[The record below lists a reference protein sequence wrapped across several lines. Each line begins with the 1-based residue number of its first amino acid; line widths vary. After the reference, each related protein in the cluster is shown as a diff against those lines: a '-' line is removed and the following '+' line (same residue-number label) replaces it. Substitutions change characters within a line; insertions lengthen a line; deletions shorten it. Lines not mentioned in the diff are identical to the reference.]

1 MRKSGYVYCR
11 ISQDRTGAGLGV
23 ERQESDCR
31 QLAEAMDI
39 EVLGVFVDNDL
50 SAYSG
55 KPRPAYIQML
65 AALRDGQ
72 AQAVICW
79 HTDRLHR
86 SPVEL
91 EEYIDVSEKRK
102 VTTYAVQ
109 AGEIDLSTPSGRA
122 VARTLGAWARYESEH
137 KSERLKRA
145 KQQAKEKGRW
155 TGGPAPYGWKI
166 VDGFGEIVEEQAAA
180 IRLAAKMIL
189 EGKTFYSVI
198 QEFEARGIVTARG
211 SAKWNHAS
219 LREVLLRPKLAG
231 LREVDGELV
240 NDPGFP
246 AILPEEEWR
255 GLRALVNNPMRRTS
269 FDNRNKYLLSGIA
282 ECVCGS
288 TMKIGA
294 RTDHRGRRR
303 PIYRCKQM
311 GHGHVQRLAEYSDAL
326 VSATM
331 EAMLASQDAEAF
343 AAASSESNE
352 GQSAEANALRARLSE
367 AAVMAADGV
376 ITMAQLGQMT
386 ERLRKKLAE
395 LENEMAEAAIAVGQ
409 ASFDVAKEWGEASLE
424 QKRNLIQRLV
434 RVEMLPVGNSKGSAF
449 DPDSIRIT
457 PKWGS
462 VTR

>member
-1 MRKSGYVYCR
+1 MQKSGFVYCR

-23 ERQESDCR
+23 ERQETDCR
-31 QLAEAMDI
+31 QLAESLGID
-39 EVLGVFVDNDL
+39 VLKVFVDNDL

-55 KPRPAYIQML
+55 KARPAYLEML
-65 AALRDGQ
+65 DALRDGQ
-72 AQAVICW
+72 AQSVICW

-91 EEYIDVSEKRK
+91 ESYIDVSEKRK

-166 VDGFGEIVEEQAAA
+166 VDGFGVIDEEQANA
-180 IRLAAKMIL
+180 IRLAAKLVLM
-189 EGKTFYSVI
+189 GATFYSVI
-198 QEFEARGIVTARG
+198 QEFEYRGIKTARG
-211 SAKWNHAS
+211 ADRWNHVS
-219 LREVLLRPKLAG
+219 LRDVLLRPKLAG

-246 AILPEEEWR
+246 AILPEEEWL
-255 GLRALVNNPMRRTS
+255 GLRAVVSNPGRRTS
-269 FDNRNKYLLSGIA
+269 FDNRNKYLLTGIA

-288 TMKIGA
+288 TMKVGA
-294 RTDHRGRRR
+294 RTDHRGKRR
-303 PIYRCKQM
+303 PIYRCKVLGQ
-311 GHGHVQRLAEYSDAL
+311 GHVQRLVEYSDAL

-331 EAMLASQDAEAF
+331 EAMLEAQDAKAF
-343 AAASSESNE
+343 TAAAVEPNPSYA
-352 GQSAEANALRARLSE
+352 AEANALRARLSE

-376 ITMAQLGQMT
+376 ISMTQLGQMT
-386 ERLRKKLAE
+386 ERLRGKLEE
-395 LENEMAEAAIAVGQ
+395 LENAAAEAAIAATEG
-409 ASFDVAKEWGEASLE
+409 SFDAAKEWGEASLE
-424 QKRNLIQRLV
+424 QRRKLLQRLV
-434 RVEMLPVGNSKGSAF
+434 RIEFLRVGNTKGPAF
-449 DPDSIRIT
+449 DPESIRIT
-457 PKWGS
+457 PKW
-462 VTR
+462 

>member
-1 MRKSGYVYCR
+1 MPKSGFVYCR

-31 QLAEAMDI
+31 QLAETLGI
-39 EVLGVFVDNDL
+39 EVLGVYVDNDL

-55 KPRPAYIQML
+55 KARPAYLEML
-65 AALRDGQ
+65 NALRDGQ
-72 AQAVICW
+72 AQSVICW

-166 VDGFGEIVEEQAAA
+166 VDGFGQVDEEQAKA
-180 IRLAAKMIL
+180 IRLAAKLVL

-198 QEFEARGIVTARG
+198 QEFEARGIKTARG
-211 SAKWNHAS
+211 GDKWNHVS
-219 LREVLLRPKLAG
+219 LRDVLLRPKIAG
-231 LREVDGELV
+231 LREVDGELL

-246 AILPEEEWR
+246 AILPEEEWL
-255 GLRALVNNPMRRTS
+255 GLRAVVNNPSRRTS

-294 RTDHRGRRR
+294 RTDHRAVRR

-311 GHGHVQRLAEYSDAL
+311 GVGHVQRRADLSDAL
-326 VSATM
+326 VNAYM
-331 EAMLASQDAEAF
+331 EALFEQQDAEAF
-343 AAASSESNE
+343 AAPQAASNPEHES
-352 GQSAEANALRARLSE
+352 QARVLRARMAE
-367 AAVMAADGV
+367 AAEMAADGV

-386 ERLRKKLAE
+386 ERLRSKLSE
-395 LENEMAEAAIAVGQ
+395 LEAAMAEAAIVAGQ
-409 ASFDVAKEWGEASLE
+409 ASFDVAREWSEASLE
-424 QKRNLIQRLV
+424 QKRKLLQRLV
-434 RVEMLPVGNSKGSAF
+434 RIEFLPVGNTKGSAF
-449 DPDSIRIT
+449 DPDSIRVT
-457 PKWGS
+457 PKW
-462 VTR
+462 